1 MYVRKCYEQMS
12 KMETNKNL
20 SKLHVCPYLHYLTKH
35 YE

>member
-20 SKLHVCPYLHYLTKH
+20 SKLHVCPYLHSNMRY